1 MNEDMLDESMKAQL
15 HLEWERFRKALSKA
29 GDIGPMNLED
39 WRIMPGRD
47 RRAVPPAVSVLA
59 VQALVKLEK
68 SGPRGHG
75 IRGGEQTKDATLFEV
90 EKAQATETRLQDADH
105 SEVYAAIGYYASR
118 RLGLSEQS
126 ALVLGDAL
134 AYLLTGWG
142 QSHTDDRYTNQL
154 VLEFKKSAGT
164 PPEGG
169 FLWSQLHSLTSRKG
183 FQVMA
188 EKAGQIGTSLFR

>member
-1 MNEDMLDESMKAQL
+1 
-15 HLEWERFRKALSKA
+15 
-29 GDIGPMNLED
+29 
-39 WRIMPGRD
+39 
-47 RRAVPPAVSVLA
+47 
-59 VQALVKLEK
+59 
-68 SGPRGHG
+68 
-75 IRGGEQTKDATLFEV
+75 
-90 EKAQATETRLQDADH
+90 
-105 SEVYAAIGYYASR
+105 
-118 RLGLSEQS
+118 
-126 ALVLGDAL
+126 VLGDAL

-154 VLEFKKSAGT
+154 VLEFKKIAGT